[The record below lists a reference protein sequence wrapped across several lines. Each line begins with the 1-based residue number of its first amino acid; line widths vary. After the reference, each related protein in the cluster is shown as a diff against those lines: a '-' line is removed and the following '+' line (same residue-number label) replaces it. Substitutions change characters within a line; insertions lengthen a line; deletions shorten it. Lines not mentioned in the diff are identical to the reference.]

1 MYYYYPSYGFFGMHV
16 FWWAFWIVGLV
27 LLFALATP
35 VRRTTW
41 RELSVTPLS
50 VLQRRYAAGEISTAE
65 YEERKAVLERDSRS
79 SPDPQPSGSGR
90 VAPLAGPPV

>member
-1 MYYYYPSYGFFGMHV
+1 MYYYAPYEFFGMHA
-16 FWWAFWIVGLV
+16 FWWAFWVIGLV
-27 LLFALATP
+27 VLFAVATP

-41 RELSVTPLS
+41 RELGATPLS

-79 SPDPQPSGSGR
+79 ASEPQTGGP
-90 VAPLAGPPV
+90 VAPFAGPPV